1 MCFKA
6 YLDLLGERR
15 AMMGKVSAQREMIE
29 AKQQDFSEVKEMRME
44 PHQLIQN
51 AMDKWQEQT
60 ELSKNLQG
68 PSGSVKIMVDG

>member
-6 YLDLLGERR
+6 YLDLLGERM

-29 AKQQDFSEVKEMRME
+29 AKQQDLSEVKEMRME

-68 PSGSVKIMVDG
+68 PSG

>member
-1 MCFKA
+1 
-6 YLDLLGERR
+6 
-15 AMMGKVSAQREMIE
+15 MGKVSAQREMIE
-29 AKQQDFSEVKEMRME
+29 AKQQDLSEVKEMRME

>member
-6 YLDLLGERR
+6 YLDLLGERM

-29 AKQQDFSEVKEMRME
+29 AKQQDLSEVKEMRME

-68 PSGSVKIMVDG
+68 PSGSV